1 VRIFVNFTPG
11 SSRNLSNNL
20 TSRIEKVMGVGWW
33 SVKGAVMANG
43 VSIERSSTGTRGEMQ
58 IEIDGRSGVVFVA
71 AVVVLDTWPR
81 SMEDAK
87 NQVLRRKQSYRNN
100 E

>member
-1 VRIFVNFTPG
+1 
-11 SSRNLSNNL
+11 
-20 TSRIEKVMGVGWW
+20 
-33 SVKGAVMANG
+33 
-43 VSIERSSTGTRGEMQ
+43 MQ

-100 E
+100 EQ